1 MLAAQ
6 RRAKVLE
13 RIRTHGGASLRDLS
27 ESLQVSLSTV
37 RRDIDYL
44 TESGH
49 LTRTHGGAML
59 QGQFTTFEP
68 DHDIA
73 AATATAAKAAIGRAA
88 ADLIQPN
95 QSVIFDSGTTVQ
107 AAASA
112 ALARRV
118 PFTAITND
126 LLIAQVLGASQSVH
140 VIVIG
145 GTLRPGSNTLLG
157 PPGDGLLGTFHA
169 DLLLLGA
176 HGLGKEAFSDTSM
189 ALANEK
195 RAMIRAAERCV
206 LLADGSKFSAQAF
219 CDIAPY
225 HDLDEIVTEIAP
237 TSDLRRLLAQAG
249 VRLTVTGT
257 TDP

>member
-27 ESLQVSLSTV
+27 ESLRVSLSTV

-73 AATATAAKAAIGRAA
+73 AATATAAKTAIGRAA
-88 ADLIQPN
+88 AGLIQPN

-126 LLIAQVLGASQSVH
+126 LLIAQVLGASQSIP

-145 GTLRPGSNTLLG
+145 GTLRAGSNTLLG
-157 PPGDGLLGTFHA
+157 PPGDGLLGTLHA

-176 HGLGKEAFSDTSM
+176 HGLGNEAFSDTSM

-206 LLADGSKFSAQAF
+206 LLADGSKFGAQAF

-225 HDLDEIVTEIAP
+225 PDIDEIITEVPPAAEM
-237 TSDLRRLLAQAG
+237 TARLSRAG
-249 VRLTVTGT
+249 VRVTVAEAA
-257 TDP
+257 DR